1 MFQQERRKRKQ
12 EKPGGKE
19 QRGEEEERGEGKSSS
34 DRSPGSDS
42 ELDDKMVKAAEER
55 LQAGFTGVL
64 FIREMDLDEVE
75 SKAERKKDSKQK
87 ELPEKKCKKTW
98 KENKEDHKKKRK
110 VLEEKKSEVGVS
122 SPQKYSPSRP
132 RMLYREGEAQGD
144 VQELQNATSINIPQ
158 YMPPPTISN
167 LIPAHRREEI
177 LKPLN
182 DSQFGPPK
190 SKLPLRLPPLPQI
203 RKIRTEGVAKKRCFP
218 ELQKLPHLH
227 LKTMP

>member
-19 QRGEEEERGEGKSSS
+19 REEEERGEGKSST

-64 FIREMDLDEVE
+64 FIREMDLRRPG
-75 SKAERKKDSKQK
+75 RKIRRIIRR
-87 ELPEKKCKKTW
+87 
-98 KENKEDHKKKRK
+98 KRK

-158 YMPPPTISN
+158 YMPPP
-167 LIPAHRREEI
+167 P
-177 LKPLN
+177 
-182 DSQFGPPK
+182 
-190 SKLPLRLPPLPQI
+190 
-203 RKIRTEGVAKKRCFP
+203 
-218 ELQKLPHLH
+218 
-227 LKTMP
+227 

>member
-12 EKPGGKE
+12 KKPGGKE
-19 QRGEEEERGEGKSSS
+19 QGGEEEERGEGKSST

-144 VQELQNATSINIPQ
+144 VQELQNATSLNIPQ
-158 YMPPPTISN
+158 YMPPP
-167 LIPAHRREEI
+167 P
-177 LKPLN
+177 
-182 DSQFGPPK
+182 
-190 SKLPLRLPPLPQI
+190 
-203 RKIRTEGVAKKRCFP
+203 
-218 ELQKLPHLH
+218 
-227 LKTMP
+227 